1 MTESCRVEGAWGNPQ
16 VPPTERADAKR
27 RRFDAGGAWGK
38 PGFPHEPEPKAEV
51 AA

>member
-1 MTESCRVEGAWGNPQ
+1 MTKSCRVEGARGNPQ
-16 VPPTERADAKR
+16 VPPMEHADAER
-27 RRFDAGGAWGK
+27 RRLTAGGTWGK